1 MVVQQKVKTDNRKCP
16 PHYFIIDSE
25 NIGHCKYCPEAR
37 DFMKLLRRT
46 GMFVA
51 AGKRGAKAR
60 QATLGKKRG
69 RKKKE
74 DQT

>member
-1 MVVQQKVKTDNRKCP
+1 MKTAKRKCP
-16 PHYFIIDSE
+16 PHYFILDVD
-25 NIGHCKYCPEAR
+25 NVGRCKYCPEVR
-37 DFMKLLRRT
+37 EFGELLRQT
-46 GMFVA
+46 GVFVA